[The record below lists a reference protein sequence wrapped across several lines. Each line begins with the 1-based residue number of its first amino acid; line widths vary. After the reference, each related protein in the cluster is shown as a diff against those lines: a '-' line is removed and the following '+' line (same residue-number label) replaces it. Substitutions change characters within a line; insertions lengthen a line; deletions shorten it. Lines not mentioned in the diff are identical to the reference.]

1 MDEPEPTPP
10 RAGVPRTAAPR
21 GTVAR
26 PAEIYV
32 LAALW
37 AVKGFEELFRG
48 VIGGAFFIVQQ
59 FAEGRL
65 GGYLLHLAIQS
76 ALFAA
81 LMAAGCFYVMIA
93 LWLGRG
99 AARGWGIALALV
111 NELSV
116 LAYLITRPPE
126 FGGDIAI
133 VRTVV
138 IASIVNLGIV
148 GVLLFDGK
156 LARFL
161 GSARLIGGWST
172 RR

>member
-1 MDEPEPTPP
+1 MSPHSLAEQ
-10 RAGVPRTAAPR
+10 R
-21 GTVAR
+21 GTVNR
-26 PAEIYV
+26 PIQIYV
-32 LAALW
+32 LVALW

-48 VIGGAFFIVQQ
+48 VIGGVFYIVQQ
-59 FAEGRL
+59 TSQEKLEG
-65 GGYLLHLAIQS
+65 YMLHLAIQS

-81 LMAAGCFYVMIA
+81 VMAAGSFYVMTA
-93 LWLGRG
+93 LWLGRR
-99 AARGWGIALALV
+99 AARGWGIAFALV

-133 VRTVV
+133 VRTVT

-161 GSARLIGGWST
+161 GSTRLVGGWSP

>member
-1 MDEPEPTPP
+1 MDAPTPA
-10 RAGVPRTAAPR
+10 RPRT
-21 GTVAR
+21 VSR
-26 PAEIYV
+26 PPEIYV

-48 VIGGAFFIVQQ
+48 VIGGAFYIVQQ
-59 FAEGRL
+59 AAQAKL
-65 GGYLLHLAIQS
+65 GGYMLHLAIQS

-81 LMAAGCFYVMIA
+81 VMAAGSFYVMTA
-93 LWLGRG
+93 LWLGRS

-126 FGGDIAI
+126 FGGDVAI
-133 VRTVV
+133 VRTVM

-156 LARFL
+156 IARFL
-161 GSARLIGGWST
+161 GSARLVGGWRWP
-172 RR
+172 RRPRP